1 MDYASA
7 LLPVPLPGGRVDHSH
22 AAALM
27 RLIKQDKGL
36 PEHKKRSILE
46 MLASPEAFDHLV
58 SGAAGFAIARAL
70 AKYSELSPPAR
81 TLLSLAGFGLG
92 NIMYNYINERKHTT
106 FDASTGKSKIL
117 L

>member
-1 MDYASA
+1 
-7 LLPVPLPGGRVDHSH
+7 
-22 AAALM
+22 
-27 RLIKQDKGL
+27 
-36 PEHKKRSILE
+36 
-46 MLASPEAFDHLV
+46 MLASPEAFDHIV
-58 SGAAGFAIARAL
+58 SGAAGMVIARAL
-70 AKYSELSPPAR
+70 AKYSEMSAPAR